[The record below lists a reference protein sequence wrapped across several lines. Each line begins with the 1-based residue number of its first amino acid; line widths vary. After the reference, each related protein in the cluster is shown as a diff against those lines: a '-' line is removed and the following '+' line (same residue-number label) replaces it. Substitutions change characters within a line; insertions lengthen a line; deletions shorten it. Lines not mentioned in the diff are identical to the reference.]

1 MKSIR
6 LSLIVY
12 FVLLLAVALGAVS
25 WLSYESTGQALAA
38 KEASSTKLREAQYG
52 EERVKVKER
61 FDKDI
66 LSRARTLEARASF
79 YSHQLD
85 IPVTIGMALA
95 NLPYTAHLQFSIW
108 DHAGPEPSFRP
119 NPNAQARYRAS
130 RPFDVRLFLH
140 DEDHGVQ
147 EDIPMD
153 EGSLVERGEYYQLS
167 TWRAGRILDRSQT
180 LGDASFKQDDELR
193 KKLNPQ
199 GADGYCNDYELR
211 PGHMIRRVTLLI

>member
-38 KEASSTKLREAQYG
+38 KEASSATLREKQYS

-85 IPVTIGMALA
+85 IPVTLGMVLA
-95 NLPYTAHLQFSIW
+95 NLPLSAAAGVGALPYTAPLQLNIW
-108 DHAGPEPSFRP
+108 DHAGPEPSVRP
-119 NPNAQARYRAS
+119 NPNAVARYRAS

-147 EDIPMD
+147 EDMPMD

-167 TWRAGRILDRSQT
+167 TWRVGRVLHRSHT
-180 LGDASFKQDDELR
+180 LGDPSFKQDDELR

-199 GADGYCNDYELR
+199 GSEAYFELC
-211 PGHMIRRVTLLI
+211 